1 MLSCLL
7 GTTFF
12 KFKLKLITNPNPKII
27 SSGFNE
33 SVKIYPMYEP
43 SDAAEKINNLGN
55 LTLDGSDEGVNINL
69 TIHAVRGGHVTV
81 YFNSTSP
88 AVK

>member
-1 MLSCLL
+1 
-7 GTTFF
+7 
-12 KFKLKLITNPNPKII
+12 
-27 SSGFNE
+27 
-33 SVKIYPMYEP
+33 MYEP